1 MNATPRTEWFEAF
14 LFPEIKKRRDAEAQR
29 KDPISEAVIGF
40 CIQIHR
46 ELGPGLLES
55 ACRECLCYELSKAG
69 LIFEREKPLP
79 VRYKD
84 VLLDCGYR
92 LDVVVEQKLIVELK
106 TVDALLPIHDAQL
119 LTYLKLSG
127 ISAGLLINFNVPVL
141 IQGVKR
147 IVNNYR
153 QDVDGMPAKN
163 SFSL

>member
-1 MNATPRTEWFEAF
+1 MN
-14 LFPEIKKRRDAEAQR
+14 RRDAETQR

-55 ACRECLCYELSKAG
+55 AYRECLCYELSKTG
-69 LIFEREKPLP
+69 LKSEREKPLP

-106 TVDALLPIHDAQL
+106 TVEALQPIHDAQL

-127 ISAGLLINFNVPVL
+127 ITAGLLINFNVPVL
-141 IQGVKR
+141 IHGVKR
-147 IVNNYR
+147 IVNNY
-153 QDVDGMPAKN
+153 QSHAGDGLPAKN
-163 SFSL
+163 LFSL

>member
-1 MNATPRTEWFEAF
+1 MLMN
-14 LFPEIKKRRDAEAQR
+14 RRDAEAQR
-29 KDPISEAVIGF
+29 KDPISESVIGF

-55 ACRECLCYELSKAG
+55 ADREGLCYELLKAG
-69 LIFEREKPLP
+69 LKFEREKLLP

-84 VLLDCGYR
+84 VVLDCGYR

-141 IQGVKR
+141 VHGVKR
-147 IVNNYR
+147 LVNNYR
-153 QDVDGMPAKN
+153 RDVDGMAAKD

>member
-1 MNATPRTEWFEAF
+1 MNAETH
-14 LFPEIKKRRDAEAQR
+14 K

-55 ACRECLCYELSKAG
+55 AYRECLCYELRNAG
-69 LIFEREKPLP
+69 LQLEREKPLP
-79 VRYKD
+79 VRYKG

-92 LDVVVEQKLIVELK
+92 LDVIVEQKLIVELK

-127 ISAGLLINFNVPVL
+127 VSAGLLINFNVPVL
-141 IQGVKR
+141 IHGVKR
-147 IVNNYR
+147 LVNNFQQYSR
-153 QDVDGMPAKN
+153 GQPEKN